1 MAIDTEDKRRSAYI
15 SLGLYNIQPV
25 ADGSQGS
32 ADRAHNRW
40 FYRGIAI
47 TAVVGRIRRRTAKGW
62 QRIWFGT

>member
-32 ADRAHNRW
+32 ADRTHNRW
-40 FYRGIAI
+40 FYRGIA
-47 TAVVGRIRRRTAKGW
+47 TAAPPLVLTRRALPIMGVGN
-62 QRIWFGT
+62 